1 MANATFN
8 LSNYLNTLSDDAV
21 KVLWALVRSTEDYS
35 YDFGMMDDA
44 MDFSGFGRHKFAG
57 HISHLQDA
65 ITWTES
71 YTGDDFTTVSY
82 TLLDCLMTDE
92 AKATIEAYME
102 GAEPAAEP
110 VAAVAAEPAAEP
122 VAAAHNALLAAAAQA
137 AAQAAQAA
145 ATAAQAA
152 AQAAQAAADA
162 AHAAQAAAATA
173 EAAATMLARISQG

>member
-21 KVLWALVRSTEDYS
+21 KVLWALVRSTRDYS

-110 VAAVAAEPAAEP
+110 VAA
-122 VAAAHNALLAAAAQA
+122 AHNALLAAAAQA